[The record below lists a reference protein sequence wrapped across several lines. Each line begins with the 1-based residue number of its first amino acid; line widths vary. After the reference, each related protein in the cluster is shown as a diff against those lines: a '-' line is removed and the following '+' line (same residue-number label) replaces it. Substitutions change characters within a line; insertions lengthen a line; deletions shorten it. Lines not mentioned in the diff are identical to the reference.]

1 MTSRINSFT
10 ESEYINTSNFSIET
24 LSNKDV
30 FGQIKKENEF
40 KQEISLLDH
49 KQKNIQL
56 EKISLLKNQLFSNK
70 SSLENELMNKYD
82 QIKELYFNKE
92 TNTWNKSLFM
102 KELWLSEYFI
112 NDSDF
117 DLEIKNDALVIIS
130 KSSYFSSLTGL
141 NWLWEK
147 GKSRNLSNRY
157 FYDEFDKISS
167 DLLKTNI
174 SDYDLNQKKSE
185 LIELCRINNIDFY
198 DVSSNWGS
206 VIQWVS
212 NDFIWI
218 KQTALVL
225 YFDSIKNNFD
235 YIEKTIVHE
244 KQHIKFD
251 IFLKKNNIS
260 QNGYLKILNEVIAHC
275 CNVNNPDWSI
285 DFQRIIESMSKN
297 QNYIE
302 VSGFSEEQF
311 IIILKNI
318 VNETE
323 VILNWNNDI
332 NTLDSVML
340 ELINRYSNL

>member
-10 ESEYINTSNFSIET
+10 ESEYINTSNFSRET

-30 FGQIKKENEF
+30 FGQIKKENKF
-40 KQEISLLDH
+40 KQEISLLDQ

-92 TNTWNKSLFM
+92 TNTWNKSLFI

-117 DLEIKNDALVIIS
+117 DLEIKNDALVIVS

-147 GKSRNLSNRY
+147 GKSRNLSNRDL
-157 FYDEFDKISS
+157 YDKFDKTSTN
-167 DLLKTNI
+167 LLKTNI

-185 LIELCRINNIDFY
+185 LIELCKTNNIDFY
-198 DVSSNWGS
+198 DISSNWGS
-206 VIQWVS
+206 VIQWLS
-212 NDFIWI
+212 ADFIWI
-218 KQTALVL
+218 KQTPLVL
-225 YFDSIKNNFD
+225 YLDSIKNNFD

-251 IFLKKNNIS
+251 MFLKENNIS
-260 QNGYLKILNEVIAHC
+260 QNGYLKVLNEVIAHC
-275 CNVNNPDWSI
+275 CNVKNSDWSI
-285 DFQRIIESMSKN
+285 DFDRIIKSMSKN

-302 VSGFSEEQF
+302 VSGFSEKQF

-318 VNETE
+318 VNETK
-323 VILNWNNDI
+323 IIFNWNNDI
-332 NTLDSVML
+332 NTLDSVMS
-340 ELINRYSNL
+340 ELINRHANL